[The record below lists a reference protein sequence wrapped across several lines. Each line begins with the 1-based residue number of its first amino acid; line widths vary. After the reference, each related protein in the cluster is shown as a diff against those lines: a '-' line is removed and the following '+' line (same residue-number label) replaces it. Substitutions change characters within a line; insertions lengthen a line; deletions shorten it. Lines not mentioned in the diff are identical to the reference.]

1 MSGVDSDRDTGEQR
15 ALSSEGIDQ
24 LLVDL
29 GQIRALIIE
38 CLASSADCEEAL
50 IGQKIREISLPLC
63 RLSLARVVEVLNSS
77 APYQGRQ
84 GVMVSNQRL
93 KAYVEV
99 FDDVICYIESIRD
112 GYRSDDDFLENIEV
126 KILSASGSSEHSV
139 RPRLEN
145 CPADVMKEFCD
156 SVHTTLREI
165 RLVLAQWHQA
175 PEHKS
180 LAMELLRHL
189 HALKGGV
196 LVYGVEGL
204 VDNIQ
209 YLESYVAAFLKDELA
224 TSEGL
229 FELLERYVS
238 RLVVV
243 AELLGKQQEDN
254 LLSFSG
260 NGVGQVP
267 SSSAQ
272 PLQTG
277 SGLWQDGAASVEAGA
292 AGRQA
297 VRQPFSQKLPRLRF
311 LVERASVM
319 LDKPVHLIVL
329 GEELE
334 MPVEV
339 LGRLIAPLELLLWN
353 AIDHGIESRARRV
366 AAGKSESG
374 EIVLSFGLNE
384 EGSMAVIT
392 VADDGAGIDEV
403 AVRQKA
409 LDSGCVTS
417 AEAAAQAT
425 LAELIFYPGLSTN
438 TSISAVSGRG
448 MGLDVVNTEVGRLGG
463 EVRVTSMPGRGVSF
477 TLFVP
482 L

>member
-1 MSGVDSDRDTGEQR
+1 MSDVDSDHVPAEQR
-15 ALSSEGIDQ
+15 ALSPQGIDQ

-29 GQIRALIIE
+29 GRIRALVVE
-38 CLASSADCEEAL
+38 CLASPPDCKEAL
-50 IGQKIREISLPLC
+50 IGRQIREVSLPLC

-77 APYQGRQ
+77 APYQDYQ
-84 GVMVSNQRL
+84 GETLSNQGL
-93 KAYVEV
+93 QAYVEV
-99 FDDVICYIESIRD
+99 LDDVTCYIESIRD
-112 GYRSDDDFLENIEV
+112 GYQCDDDFLENIED
-126 KILSASGSSEHSV
+126 KMSDAGV
-139 RPRLEN
+139 RPESSATPSLEN
-145 CPADVMKEFCD
+145 FPADVMKDFLD
-156 SVHTTLREI
+156 SVHASLREI
-165 RLVLAQWHQA
+165 RLLLAQWQQV
-175 PEHKS
+175 PEQKP

-209 YLESYVAAFLKDELA
+209 YLESYVAAFLKGELK
-224 TSEGL
+224 TSRTL

-238 RLVVV
+238 RLDVI
-243 AELLGKQQEDN
+243 AKLLARQQVEN
-254 LLSFSG
+254 LLSFTAE
-260 NGVGQVP
+260 GVEPVSRSP
-267 SSSAQ
+267 AR
-272 PLQTG
+272 PLQRG
-277 SGLWQDGAASVEAGA
+277 SGLWLEGGDGGEV
-292 AGRQA
+292 

-319 LDKPVHLIVL
+319 LDKQVRLIVR
-329 GEELE
+329 GEALE

-339 LGRLIAPLELLLWN
+339 LGKLIAPLELLLWN
-353 AIDHGIESRARRV
+353 AIDHGIESLARRR
-366 AAGKSESG
+366 AMGKADCG

-384 EGSMAVIT
+384 QDSMAVIT

-417 AEAAAQAT
+417 AEAAAQAA
-425 LAELIFYPGLSTN
+425 LSEMIFYPGLSTSP
-438 TSISAVSGRG
+438 SISPVSGRG
-448 MGLDVVNTEVGRLGG
+448 MGLDVVNIEVGRLGG
-463 EVRVTSMPGRGVSF
+463 EVQVASIAGRGASF